1 MQKLTAA
8 IFIMFAA
15 FSALANVT
23 VVSQDTSIS
32 EKTAARRLVIYL
44 KQMLG
49 EDAVKL
55 KKEAKSPAIYV
66 GKSPLT
72 AKMLGLK
79 DFSSLKYEEIIIKS
93 VGNDLVI
100 LGESK
105 RGTLYAVYTYLEDFL
120 GFRFWAWKEYD
131 VPPAKNFKMSGINH
145 RYNPIFTRRAM
156 YHWPLIHLPAQWKSG
171 DAEFAVICRMN
182 SGLTHTTAKYG
193 GGDYSAG
200 FTHTFHRI
208 LPQNKYFKTHPE
220 YYSLINGKRHP
231 RAQLCLSNK
240 EMRKVFIEE
249 AKKYYIKN
257 KGALA
262 ITVAHD
268 DNGLFCE
275 CKPCKALLA
284 REKGRMSGVEI
295 DFVNEVAAALEK
307 VYPGIMVETS
317 AYGPTILPPLVTK
330 PRKNVIIRYAD
341 MNLNPAFP
349 FGHPENKEV
358 TENFKAWA
366 NVSHQMAVWHYTTN
380 AKNSLVPMPVM
391 DSYDANFKFFRDN
404 KVTNVFIED
413 SGTSMG
419 LAHLNQLR
427 GYITSRML
435 WNPELDYNKLLVE
448 FTDGYYG
455 KKAGPIVRE
464 YIKLYH
470 SPIYTKIPG
479 HEIFERIK
487 KGYFTEYYLSRS
499 KSYQTAQ
506 KNSDALVVPPVVTY
520 FDHALGFMPRETLI
534 QCVKLLDKACEAAE
548 NEKFKDRIRDAR
560 FAIRI
565 ALLTDYDI
573 AAAPEKFGFTA
584 QYLKDMANETF
595 AEIKRLGNQRM
606 GLANSPFTMIENQ
619 ISRIHELNKK
629 TIPDFLKNVN
639 SKNLEFFNY
648 KDWSLMIPKR
658 AFVIND
664 RDSYDGKAYSMVNT
678 PPSWALQCRNIT
690 TSVRPGKY
698 KIYLRFRMVPKK
710 GVTSVKPGIFFN
722 AAYYVK
728 NKAKKAGDDGYK
740 ASMIRA
746 KTEDFKDGKY
756 HWKYAGIHEISTSS
770 AAYFFADPCNHP
782 DVEAIVIDQ
791 LLLQRID

>member
-1 MQKLTAA
+1 MKKLLLTLIAFFA
-8 IFIMFAA
+8 VFAA
-15 FSALANVT
+15 MADVVIVT
-23 VVSQDTSIS
+23 QDTSVS
-32 EKTAARRLVIYL
+32 ERNAARRLSYYL
-44 KQMLG
+44 KQMLDG
-49 EDAVKL
+49 KVTLSKT
-55 KKEAKSPAIYV
+55 AKSPAIYV
-66 GKSPLT
+66 GKNPTT

-93 VGNDLVI
+93 VGKDLVI
-100 LGESK
+100 LGEGS

-131 VPPAKNFKMSGINH
+131 VPPAKNFKMSGINY

-156 YHWPLIHLPAQWKSG
+156 YHWPLIHLPAQWKTG
-171 DAEFAVICRMN
+171 DAELAAIFRMN
-182 SGLTHTTAKYG
+182 SGLTHTNAKYG

-208 LPQNKYFKTHPE
+208 LPQGKYFKTHPE

-249 AKKYYIKN
+249 AKKYYIKE

-262 ITVAHD
+262 ITVSHD

-330 PRKNVIIRYAD
+330 PRKNVIIRYSD
-341 MNLNPAFP
+341 MNLNPAYP
-349 FGHPENKEV
+349 FGHPENREV

-366 NVSHQMAVWHYTTN
+366 KVSHQMAVWHYTTN

-427 GYITSRML
+427 GYIASRML
-435 WNPELDYNKLLVE
+435 WNPSLDYNKLLVD

-464 YIKLYH
+464 YIKLFH

-479 HEIFERIK
+479 REVLNRIK
-487 KGYFTEYYLSRS
+487 KGYFTEYYIGRS
-499 KSYQTAQ
+499 KSYQTAK
-506 KNSDALVVPPVVTY
+506 KNPNAMVVPPVVTY
-520 FDHALGFMPRETLI
+520 FDHALGYMPRETLI
-534 QCVKLLDKACEAAE
+534 QCVKLLDKACEVAE

-560 FAIRI
+560 FAIRVN
-565 ALLTDYDI
+565 LLTDYDI
-573 AAAPEKFGFTA
+573 AAAPKKYGFTA
-584 QYLKDMANETF
+584 QQLKDMAKETF
-595 AEIKRLGNQRM
+595 AEAKRLGNQRM
-606 GLANSPFTMIENQ
+606 GLENSGITVIENQ

-629 TIPDFLKNVN
+629 TIPDFLKGVN
-639 SKNLEFFNY
+639 SKDLEFFNY

-658 AFVIND
+658 AEIID
-664 RDSYDGKAYSMVNT
+664 DPDSYDGKVYKMFNT
-678 PPSWALQCRNIT
+678 PSSWALQCRNIT

-698 KIYLRFRMVPKK
+698 KIYLRFRMLPKK
-710 GVTSVKPGIFFN
+710 GVSDVKPGTFFN
-722 AAYYVK
+722 AAYYRRDRDK
-728 NKAKKAGDDGYK
+728 NNAVESHKDT
-740 ASMIRA
+740 MIRA
-746 KTEDFKDGKY
+746 NTQDFKDGKY
-756 HWKYAGIHEISTSS
+756 HWKYAGTHQIDTVSS
-770 AAYFFADPCNHP
+770 AYFFADPCNHP
-782 DVEAIVIDQ
+782 DVEAIIIDQ
-791 LLLQRID
+791 LLLQRVK